1 MCDAASSASPHR
13 HQCRS
18 SSSWRCW
25 PRRSAASSTTASG
38 ACGRPTGV
46 SSARPRSTPSAR
58 QARSAAL
65 PAGWPPRCSRSI
77 PRYFA
82 ADKQRHW
89 PGTSKWNKIEH
100 RLFCRI
106 SLAWR
111 ARPLTSYDV
120 IIDTIGRVTTKT
132 GLTAIAVLDENAY
145 PTGTEI
151 TDEQVRDIEKRCLT
165 RDSWH
170 PDWNYALLAHP
181 AGPEP
186 EPPPAPPDRQA
197 TLNHAA
203 LTGIQPGD
211 LHELATALEVPYR
224 ALLDYKAGIRRGGR
238 WVNAIRST
246 GPHGN
251 CRTDVTGHVLILR
264 LREHLR
270 LPVKAIA
277 PLFGIHPTTVSHVTA
292 LTRRLLA
299 EHAIPLPPAAE
310 PPATSLRT
318 IGDLHEYAAQY
329 GIEISVPPPEAD
341 TAPEATLTAPGT
353 PHTRLIL
360 TYCPAH

>member
-1 MCDAASSASPHR
+1 MHARISP
-13 HQCRS
+13 Q
-18 SSSWRCW
+18 
-25 PRRSAASSTTASG
+25 
-38 ACGRPTGV
+38 
-46 SSARPRSTPSAR
+46 
-58 QARSAAL
+58 
-65 PAGWPPRCSRSI
+65 
-77 PRYFA
+77 
-82 ADKQRHW
+82 
-89 PGTSKWNKIEH
+89 IEH

-197 TLNHAA
+197 TLNHPA

-238 WVNAIRST
+238 RVNAIRST

-251 CRTDVTGHVLILR
+251 CRADVTGHVLILR